1 MTERVVEGVVG
12 EQPKRGAIEHVSR
25 AARVEHG
32 LGVAVLHEAPPQED
46 RPLPRARAQHLTGD
60 TLKTM
65 A

>member
-46 RPLPRARAQHLTGD
+46 RPHPRARAQP
-60 TLKTM
+60 
-65 A
+65 